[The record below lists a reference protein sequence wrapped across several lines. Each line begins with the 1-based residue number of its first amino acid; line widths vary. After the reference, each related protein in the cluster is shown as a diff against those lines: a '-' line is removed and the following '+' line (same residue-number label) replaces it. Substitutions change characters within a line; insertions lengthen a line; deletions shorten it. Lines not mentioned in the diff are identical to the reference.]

1 MSEHTFQ
8 PVLLDL
14 LRQARLDQVAF
25 VQKLSDAERAAIGTP
40 EHWSAKDHVAHMT
53 FWCQRLVLKLAAVLR
68 QETPADAED
77 FELLNPQVF
86 EEQRQRPWSEILSES
101 EQAYD
106 ALVACVQQLGE
117 EDLTSFNRF
126 DWIPNQEPLYTVF
139 MGYCY
144 EHSQQ
149 HFAQYYLDR
158 HDLPRATHIY
168 ETWANRIIQAESP
181 TALKGTILYNLACF
195 YATHAQ
201 LEQAGT
207 TLSQALTLAPFL
219 KEFSLT
225 DPDLIAL
232 RSSNQSE

>member
-1 MSEHTFQ
+1 MSEHPFQ

-14 LRQARLDQVAF
+14 LGQARLDQAAF
-25 VQKLSDAERAAIGTP
+25 VQKLSAAERAAIGTP
-40 EHWSAKDHVAHMT
+40 EHWSAKDHVAHTT
-53 FWCQRLVLKLAAVLR
+53 FWCQRLVLKLAAILR
-68 QETPADAED
+68 QETPPAAED

-86 EEQRQRPWSEILSES
+86 EKQRLRPWSEILSES

-139 MGYCY
+139 MGNYY
-144 EHSQQ
+144 EHCQQ

-158 HDLPRATHIY
+158 HDLPRATNIY
-168 ETWANRIIQAESP
+168 ETWANRVIQAESP
-181 TALKGTILYNLACF
+181 TPLKGIVLYNLACF

-207 TLSQALTLAPFL
+207 TLSQALALAPFL

-232 RSSNQSE
+232 RSSNRSE